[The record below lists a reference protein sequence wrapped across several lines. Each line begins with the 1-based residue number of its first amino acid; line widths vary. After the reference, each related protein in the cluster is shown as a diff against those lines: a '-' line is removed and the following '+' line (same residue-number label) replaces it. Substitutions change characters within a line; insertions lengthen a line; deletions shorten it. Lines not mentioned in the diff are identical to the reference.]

1 MLLALRGYA
10 GKSHPSPNPLA
21 RLEKSDMLQ
30 VEQSLLASGLHHQM
44 GKTAHWDP
52 RDGVRGRPWC
62 AYLGWDPRLPK
73 NLRLIH

>member
-1 MLLALRGYA
+1 
-10 GKSHPSPNPLA
+10 
-21 RLEKSDMLQ
+21 MLQ

-52 RDGVRGRPWC
+52 RDGDRGRPWC

-73 NLRLIH
+73 NLQLIH